1 MNFIKIILTLFL
13 IPLLA
18 CSAQQEETNKF
29 IEITYSA
36 RTRGYQM
43 TIIYKEDKLTVSSN
57 ISNKTISLTNKQQV
71 KIQKEV
77 SKIVLSEINNLK
89 APSDKRF
96 IDGTLSASLKIKNN
110 SGTYISSDFDHEN
123 PPKELRF
130 LYLLLESIIK
140 KG

>member
-1 MNFIKIILTLFL
+1 MASFFIPLNKKMNFIKIILTLFL

-71 KIQKEV
+71 KIQKEFKVTPHYLELEVDQETGYKMGVYICLGQEIHEV
-77 SKIVLSEINNLK
+77 SPEDAIDYNKFKSFEKDDLK
-89 APSDKRF
+89 
-96 IDGTLSASLKIKNN
+96 
-110 SGTYISSDFDHEN
+110 
-123 PPKELRF
+123 
-130 LYLLLESIIK
+130 
-140 KG
+140 